1 MTLTKLEDQLVK
13 WQEHFQYMLQRPP
26 ATNPPNLKPGPTLNI
41 DVEDIQ
47 KRKLYQQNRKAGR
60 NDNKPPDA
68 LKYIQYLSFLF
79 SQSSKQDIWN
89 VYPQKKPD
97 SKDTKKGGHLSV
109 EERNWFAITVI
120 HAATY

>member
-1 MTLTKLEDQLVK
+1 
-13 WQEHFQYMLQRPP
+13 MLQRPP

-89 VYPQKKPD
+89 VYPPKK
-97 SKDTKKGGHLSV
+97 T
-109 EERNWFAITVI
+109 RQ
-120 HAATY
+120 